1 MTKFIVGPRLVGTGN
16 YQSLE
21 HTHTYLPLG
30 DAGAAEIAVVLRTSR
45 VLTDLK
51 LSNMNIGPE
60 GVKALAAAL
69 RVNEVLTTLNLR

>member
-1 MTKFIVGPRLVGTGN
+1 MVLGIIIGA
-16 YQSLE
+16 
-21 HTHTYLPLG
+21 HTYLPTSWRDG

>member
-1 MTKFIVGPRLVGTGN
+1 MRHGQGCLA
-16 YQSLE
+16 
-21 HTHTYLPLG
+21 LPPSFLQVVIG
-30 DAGAAEIAVVLRTSR
+30 VEPGRIGAAEIAVVLRTSR